1 MRRWIG
7 VGALLIATPCLAQTP
22 EKELV
27 LSISGPQLKGGV
39 VSEIAWDGRT
49 VVVQTAF
56 RRPDGTLAAQ
66 FFVRPADGTSVA
78 AWPEH
83 SAASLQYWQTK
94 SRRLSPTGLG
104 AISVANDAALPIY
117 GVGSLQQRIDD
128 AASMGGTVSRHVIK
142 LNSLMLH
149 ERFSVLAPY
158 DGETWSWSPPELNR
172 VAYVDGRGDLWV
184 AIADGRSATRI
195 ARGQFTLP
203 AWSDDGGVIAI
214 AEKKGSRWDVSV
226 IHVPAEL
233 RRIRPLMFPPTGT

>member
-27 LSISGPQLKGGV
+27 LSISGPQLKGGG

-56 RRPDGTLAAQ
+56 RGPDGTLAAQ
-66 FFVRPADGTSVA
+66 YFVKPADGASVV
-78 AWPEH
+78 AWPDH
-83 SAASLQYWQTK
+83 SAASLRYWQTK
-94 SRRLSPTGLG
+94 SRRLSPSGLG
-104 AISVANDAALPIY
+104 EISVVNDARLPIY
-117 GVGSLQQRIDD
+117 GIGSLQQRIED
-128 AASMGGTVSRHVIK
+128 AASMGGTVSRHVIM

-149 ERFSVLAPY
+149 ERFSARAPY

-172 VAYVDGRGDLWV
+172 IAYVDGRGDLWV
-184 AIADGRSATRI
+184 ATAGGRSPRRI

-203 AWSDDGGVIAI
+203 AWSDDGRVIAV

-226 IHVPAEL
+226 IHLPAEL
-233 RRIRPLMFPPTGT
+233 RIQPAMFPPAGA